1 MALDAGTIE
10 RIYRSRYSG
19 FRNAL
24 ATVTGSYDSAHDAV
38 QEAFARALA
47 KQSDF
52 RGGSPEAWI
61 WTIALRCALGSRADP
76 LPLDDLEPELVE
88 PERDAELAFALRE
101 LPPRR
106 RLMVFLR
113 YFADL
118 DYAQIAEICGVSE
131 GTVAATLAQ
140 ARSDL
145 LQRLTEGVT
154 DERQLA

>member
-1 MALDAGTIE
+1 MTLPQRMALDAGTIE

-76 LPLDDLEPELVE
+76 LPLDDLKPELVE

-118 DYAQIAEICGVSE
+118 DYAQIAE
-131 GTVAATLAQ
+131 
-140 ARSDL
+140 
-145 LQRLTEGVT
+145 
-154 DERQLA
+154 

>member
-1 MALDAGTIE
+1 MALERSEVE
-10 RIYRSRYSG
+10 RIYHERYLG

-24 ATVTGSYDSAHDAV
+24 ATVTGSHDAAHDAV
-38 QEAFARALA
+38 QEGFARALA
-47 KQSDF
+47 KRGDF

-61 WTIALRCALGSRADP
+61 WTIAYRCALERRGE
-76 LPLDDLEPELVE
+76 LPLGDVEPMLVE
-88 PERDAELAFALRE
+88 PERDPELAFAVRA

-131 GTVAATLAQ
+131 GTVAATLSQ
-140 ARSDL
+140 ARAEL
-145 LQRLTEGVT
+145 QQRLTEGVT
-154 DERQLA
+154 DERQPA